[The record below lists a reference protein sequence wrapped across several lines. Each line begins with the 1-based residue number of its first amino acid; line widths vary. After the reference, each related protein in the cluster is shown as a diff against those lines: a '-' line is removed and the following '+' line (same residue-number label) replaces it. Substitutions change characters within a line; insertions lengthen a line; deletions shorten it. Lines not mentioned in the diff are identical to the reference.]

1 MELPLTQKLFYFF
14 PVLFCF
20 CLPFGSIA
28 LSGIIALWLITSF
41 FNIHK
46 KSLKEGLLNKNLIL
60 LYLLFLITIISAL
73 TSSNLKEG
81 LAAIEI
87 KFSFLVFPYLLFCFQ
102 WPKEIIK
109 RCLTAFVSGCFFASI
124 YLIGRSAFYA
134 LNGNPEYFFYTL
146 FSDFIHASYFAMYL
160 IMAIAII
167 ILFYHQW
174 FETQKTVVYS
184 SYVFVAIFTTAIFLC
199 SSKLGLI
206 SFFISIPV
214 LFFYKLKA
222 LLNLKKILW
231 MLLGF
236 GFLVFVAAKILPN
249 SFNRFNSISSLSFS
263 KIDKTSA
270 ESTTVRVL
278 IWEQALQLIKSN
290 FFTGTGVGDANDE
303 LYFAYQKKGLTGAF
317 EHKLNAHN
325 QFFQTFIGLG
335 IFGFIILL
343 LITFGQFVK
352 ALMQKKFLLLIFS
365 VLIILNFMVESM
377 LQSVA
382 GVLFYSFFFC
392 LFNVFSEKDLLSD

>member
-1 MELPLTQKLFYFF
+1 MELQLTQKLFYFF

-20 CLPFGSIA
+20 CLPFGSMA
-28 LSGIIALWLITSF
+28 LSGIIALWFIISF
-41 FNIHK
+41 FNIQTK
-46 KSLKEGLLNKNLIL
+46 FLKEGFLNKNLIL
-60 LYLLFLITIISAL
+60 LYLFFLITIISAL

-102 WPKEIIK
+102 WPREIIK
-109 RCLTAFVSGCFFASI
+109 RCLTAFVSGCFFASV
-124 YLIGRSAFYA
+124 YLIARSSFYA

-160 IMAIAII
+160 IMAISII

-206 SFFISIPV
+206 SFCISMPI
-214 LFFYKLKA
+214 LIFYKSRA
-222 LLNLKKILW
+222 SLNLKKILW
-231 MLLGF
+231 MILGIGLLAF
-236 GFLVFVAAKILPN
+236 IAIKMFPN
-249 SFNRFNSISSLSFS
+249 SFSRFNSISSLSLS
-263 KIDKTSA
+263 KIDKTSS

-278 IWEQALQLIKSN
+278 IWEQALQLVKNN

-303 LYFAYQKKGLTGAF
+303 LYLAYQKEGLTGAL

-335 IFGFIILL
+335 ILGFIILL

-352 ALMQKKFLLLIFS
+352 ALLQKKFLLLIFS

-377 LQSVA
+377 LQTAA
-382 GVLFYSFFFC
+382 GMLFFSFFFC
-392 LFNVFSEKDLLSD
+392 LFNIISEKDLLSD